1 MRLRDKRRCYL
12 FIAFVFV
19 IIALYFLYFKDDTSS
34 ESQRHFDANTF
45 RYQKYLQNSSVIVGK
60 IFNFDST
67 TLNTAKE
74 ILNTQTFRSEP
85 VIMESYA
92 SVPRVVPI
100 TAASSNHFNESL
112 IHIKTTIPRFFPDV
126 KLVFFD
132 LGLANHQVEILKNL
146 NFVDYRKFDFARF
159 PRHVGELYTYAW
171 KVLIIQEMLAEFG
184 AIMWLDASIQLV
196 DDFRPAIKQM
206 LRGKS
211 GFLFI
216 VSPGQNSILAA
227 THLNML
233 EYFPM
238 IYQNAIM
245 QQACA
250 IMIVNTPEVQRDIMK
265 WAVLCALEMSC
276 IAPLGSIICPT
287 VSARAQHNVG
297 CHRFDQAMFNVLVS
311 NAYKSQ
317 RQRYVI
323 QPEIKFAQVKRLK
336 KLSKDKETKRIADQK
351 SLAAYNK
358 TIRGLR

>member
-1 MRLRDKRRCYL
+1 MRLRNNRRCYL
-12 FIAFVFV
+12 FIAIVFA
-19 IIALYFLYFKDDTSS
+19 IALYIWYFKDENSS
-34 ESQRHFDANTF
+34 DSQRHSDANKI
-45 RYQKYLQNSSVIVGK
+45 RYQKYLPNSSVIVGK
-60 IFNFDST
+60 GFNFDST
-67 TLNTAKE
+67 TSNTAKE

-92 SVPRVVPI
+92 SVPRVVPV

-132 LGLANHQVEILKNL
+132 LGLENQQVEILKNM

-159 PRHVGELYTYAW
+159 PRHVVELYTYAW

-196 DDFRPAIKQM
+196 KDYRPAIEQM
-206 LRGKS
+206 VSEKS

-216 VSPGQNSILAA
+216 VEPGQNSILAA
-227 THLNML
+227 THPNML

-276 IAPLGSIICPT
+276 IAPLGSQVICPIR
-287 VSARAQHNVG
+287 SARAQHNVG
-297 CHRFDQAMFNVLVS
+297 CHRFDQAVFNVLVS

-317 RQRYVI
+317 SKKYVI
-323 QPEIKFAQVKRLK
+323 KPEIKFAQVKRLK
-336 KLSKDKETKRIADQK
+336 NLSNDAETKRIADQK
-351 SLAAYNK
+351 SLAAYK
-358 TIRGLR
+358 KSLQGFL